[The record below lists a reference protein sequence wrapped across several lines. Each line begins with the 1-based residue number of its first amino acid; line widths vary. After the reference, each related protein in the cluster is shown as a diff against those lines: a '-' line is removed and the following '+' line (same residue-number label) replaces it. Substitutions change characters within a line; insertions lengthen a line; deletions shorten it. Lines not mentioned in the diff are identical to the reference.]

1 MIFFVFYWKIAKSK
15 LILLV
20 PALFL
25 YLFLSISHQSQNIG
39 FRFQATIIISMIFV
53 ITAIIVEIIN
63 KKTPKSYL
71 IYFVPFLFLIA
82 DLKTINELKYRF
94 NKNAN
99 NEISIPEFTHEFSK
113 KLLKGNETIALTEAG
128 FFSFFQTKNNKLIDL
143 VGLNTPYTAKNKL
156 NLKYYTALDPDVIYY
171 MRPNKMPPNE
181 FNNKLYKKVET
192 VAEFQNAYDLNEIW
206 NLAKYSKVPLATQ
219 QSIIY
224 LSKHW
229 NEYDVYFLRYRK
241 DPYRIS
247 EYTFA
252 LKKELKNS
260 QNFEKLLDSL
270 KSNSK
275 SLTYYDLIKR

>member
-1 MIFFVFYWKIAKSK
+1 
-15 LILLV
+15 
-20 PALFL
+20 
-25 YLFLSISHQSQNIG
+25 
-39 FRFQATIIISMIFV
+39 
-53 ITAIIVEIIN
+53 
-63 KKTPKSYL
+63 
-71 IYFVPFLFLIA
+71 
-82 DLKTINELKYRF
+82 
-94 NKNAN
+94 
-99 NEISIPEFTHEFSK
+99 
-113 KLLKGNETIALTEAG
+113 
-128 FFSFFQTKNNKLIDL
+128 
-143 VGLNTPYTAKNKL
+143 
-156 NLKYYTALDPDVIYY
+156 
-171 MRPNKMPPNE
+171 MPPNE